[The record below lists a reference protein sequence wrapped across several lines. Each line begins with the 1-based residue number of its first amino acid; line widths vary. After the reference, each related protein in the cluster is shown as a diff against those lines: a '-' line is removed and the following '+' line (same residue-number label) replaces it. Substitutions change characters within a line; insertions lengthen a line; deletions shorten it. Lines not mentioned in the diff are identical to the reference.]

1 MYHKLN
7 LEVKYLTEQHLTGF
21 ENYKYSSVDTSPLSV
36 YIMHPFWNKVV
47 QYCPKWVAPNVL
59 TFSGFLFTVF
69 NFTLFTFY
77 DYYLYASS
85 DDKPQ
90 YPPIPRWVFALGA
103 FNVFMAYT
111 LDGIDGKQARR
122 TQTSG
127 PLGELFDHGL
137 DSWTTMLIS
146 VCMFSVFGR
155 TDHSVS
161 PLRMYFILWNV
172 FISFYL
178 THWEKYN
185 TGVLFLPWGYD
196 LSMVGTII
204 VFVISSIGGHKAWKI
219 VFPGGIPVGVMF
231 EVLLYVTAIVSSLP
245 VVLWN
250 IYKSYRDKTGKMR
263 TFLDAIRPLLPLA
276 VLFSISTIWVVHSPS
291 NIIDKDPRIIF
302 LAIGTIFS
310 NICCRLIVSQM
321 SNTRCELLSWIL
333 LPVAVAAL
341 FSFILPSI
349 DLVFTYIL
357 AIIALLAHIHYGTCV
372 VRQMCRHFRIHT
384 FHIKDRAD

>member
-1 MYHKLN
+1 MYQKLS
-7 LEVKYLTEQHLTGF
+7 LEVEYLTEQHLTGF

-59 TFSGFLFTVF
+59 TFSGFLFTVL
-69 NFTLFTFY
+69 NFTLFAFY

-146 VCMFSVFGR
+146 
-155 TDHSVS
+155 
-161 PLRMYFILWNV
+161 
-172 FISFYL
+172 
-178 THWEKYN
+178 YN

-196 LSMVGTII
+196 VSMVGTII
-204 VFVISSIGGHKAWKI
+204 VFIISSIGGHSAWKF
-219 VFPGGIPVGVMF
+219 VLPGDIPMGVMF
-231 EVLLYVTAIVSSLP
+231 EILLYVSAIVSSLP

-263 TFLDAIRPLLPLA
+263 TFLDAVRPLLPLTVFFA
-276 VLFSISTIWVVHSPS
+276 ISTIWVVHSPS
-291 NIIDKDPRIIF
+291 NIIEQDPRIIF
-302 LAIGTIFS
+302 LTVGTIFS

-321 SNTRCELLSWIL
+321 SNTTCELLSWVL
-333 LPVAVAAL
+333 LPVAVAAI
-341 FSFILPSI
+341 FSFVLPTT
-349 DLVFTYIL
+349 DLVFTYIV

-372 VRQMCRHFRIHT
+372 VRQMCRHFRIYT
-384 FHIKDRAD
+384 FRIKDRTD